1 MAITYM
7 FMTNNA
13 VCQCNV
19 FWSAQETEG
28 KDFSADPQQHGT
40 FALGCRTQST
50 NCIQQGFYWFTYMHT
65 WGSQYRIFGKMVGGL
80 RKWQGG
86 LRKW

>member
-50 NCIQQGFYWFTYMHT
+50 NCIQ
-65 WGSQYRIFGKMVGGL
+65 
-80 RKWQGG
+80 
-86 LRKW
+86 